1 MPIVKSTGCST
12 ENVGCMGDFLQRGLT
27 IGTGKMDDAPLQL
40 ASARLKRL
48 LGLDF

>member
-1 MPIVKSTGCST
+1 MGCLT
-12 ENVGCMGDFLQRGLT
+12 ENAVFMVDFLQRGLT